1 MYITMAS
8 HTLKLTLPV
17 YLRLVMML
25 GNFAL
30 NLPNA
35 FQILLMFHLESTLD
49 KNHGL
54 NDNP

>member
-1 MYITMAS
+1 MAS

-35 FQILLMFHLESTLD
+35 SQILLMFHLESTLD